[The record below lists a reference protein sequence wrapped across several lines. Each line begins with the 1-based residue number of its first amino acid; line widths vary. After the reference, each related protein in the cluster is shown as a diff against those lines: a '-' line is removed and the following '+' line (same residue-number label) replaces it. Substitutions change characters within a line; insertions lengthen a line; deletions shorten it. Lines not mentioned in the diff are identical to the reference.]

1 MECSFPKNLAALR
14 RERGISQKMASGAL
28 GISQALLSHYE
39 KGIRECGLDFLC
51 RAADYY
57 GVTADYLLG
66 RSDSRTG
73 FSAASESPQLQQ
85 RRELCRILE
94 LLYDIVDKAGSS
106 PLADSWDAFLRVAI
120 YRSARL
126 LLEACDGRPEELF
139 TLNAIEA
146 QAAASSV
153 MEMRTARLCRASSS
167 VFKQSGKPAPYV
179 SRERLLADYPDT
191 APSLLQL
198 LKDIEE
204 KLEYRLSRN
213 QARRSENSI

>member
-14 RERGISQKMASGAL
+14 HERGISQKMASEAL

-66 RSDSRTG
+66 RSESRTG
-73 FSAASESPQLQQ
+73 FSAASESPELQQ

-94 LLYDIVDKAGSS
+94 LLYDIVDKAGAS
-106 PLADSWDAFLRVAI
+106 PLAESWDAFLRMAI

-126 LLEACDGRPEELF
+126 LLEACDGHPEELF
-139 TLNAIEA
+139 TLNAMEA
-146 QAAASSV
+146 QAAATSV
-153 MEMRTARLCRASSS
+153 MDMRTARLARATSGA
-167 VFKQSGKPAPYV
+167 FKRAGKPAPYI
-179 SRERLLADYPDT
+179 SRDRLMADYPDT
-191 APSLLQL
+191 APSLLL
-198 LKDIEE
+198 LLQDIEE
-204 KLEYRLSRN
+204 KLEYRLNRYQDYASQDN
-213 QARRSENSI
+213 E